1 MMKIQLGG
9 TVDPLERMLMA
20 LVEDWDEIE
29 RWAIK
34 NNYCDERLKIARE
47 EKESLLASITIL
59 RETERM
65 G

>member
-20 LVEDWDEIE
+20 LVEGWDEIE

-59 RETERM
+59 RETERV

>member
-9 TVDPLERMLMA
+9 TLDPLERMLMA

-59 RETERM
+59 RKTERV

>member
-1 MMKIQLGG
+1 MMKIQFGG

-59 RETERM
+59 RETERAR
-65 G
+65 

>member
-34 NNYCDERLKIARE
+34 NNYCDERLKISRE

-59 RETERM
+59 RETERV

>member
-59 RETERM
+59 RETERV